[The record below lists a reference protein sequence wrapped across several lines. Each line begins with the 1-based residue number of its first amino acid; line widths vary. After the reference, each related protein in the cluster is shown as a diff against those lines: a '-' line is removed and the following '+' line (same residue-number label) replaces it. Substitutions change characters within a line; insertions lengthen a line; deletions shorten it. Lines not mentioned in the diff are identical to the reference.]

1 MQEVILKKVM
11 FGGYDGFDVMNHINA
26 MRIKLNR
33 AEKSSRELDELR
45 DETKRLKAQLA
56 AKEAEISELN
66 GIIAEHEEKLRRDR
80 PAEHFLRQSEEYAES
95 YINAARSLESSV
107 KEQTSTQIGK
117 AKGQIEA
124 LQACLNEALNT
135 VDELFVSIS
144 ELKAE
149 HKNVNKSCREIL
161 KKTSAVAEKAGKPT
175 NAKKAATKKKSEKAT
190 AKTKAKSESDE
201 AIELLDKTAAKYKK
215 I

>member
-11 FGGYDGFDVMNHINA
+11 FGGYDSFDVMNHINA

-33 AEKSSRELDELR
+33 AKKSSSELDELR
-45 DETKRLKAQLA
+45 SEIERLRAQLA

-66 GIIAEHEEKLRRDR
+66 DIIAEHEERIRRDR
-80 PAEHFLRQSEEYAES
+80 PAESFLRQSEEYADS
-95 YINAARSLESSV
+95 YIKAARSLESSV
-107 KEQTSTQIGK
+107 KEQTSSQIVK
-117 AKGQIEA
+117 AKDQIEA

-135 VDELFVSIS
+135 LDELFVSIS

-149 HKNVNKSCREIL
+149 HRNINKSCREIV
-161 KKTSAVAEKAGKPT
+161 KKTSAVAEKSEKPT
-175 NAKKAATKKKSEKAT
+175 NVKKAATKKKSEKAT
-190 AKTKAKSESDE
+190 AKTIAKSESDE